1 VAAFAAVA
9 AVVLVAV
16 GLLVGTGTAVVLA
29 GVVAVLTPALV
40 DLGALA
46 AGGPDPA
53 EGAVP
58 TGIEPAAALARL
70 ASRSGPG
77 KRVLVAPGPHG
88 AAGEDVAERA
98 VAVATHLLV
107 VGRHARAA
115 LQRGAA
121 RGPTG
126 CTVVVCHD
134 VEHAEAWVD
143 AETGPADTVIWLPV
157 PPDHVP

>member
-1 VAAFAAVA
+1 
-9 AVVLVAV
+9 VVGA
-16 GLLVGTGTAVVLA
+16 GLLVGTGTAAVLA
-29 GVVAVLTPALV
+29 GLVAVLVPGLI

-53 EGAVP
+53 EGAIP

-70 ASRSGPG
+70 AARSGPA
-77 KRVLVAPGPHG
+77 KRVLVAAGPHG
-88 AAGEDVAERA
+88 AAGEDLAERA

-107 VGRHARAA
+107 VGRHARTA

-121 RGPTG
+121 RGPAG

-143 AETGPADTVIWLPV
+143 AETVPADTVIWLPV